1 MCAVCFV
8 KFYELDNIRI
18 SRGKVDSRS
27 LAMSKWMGGSIL
39 KFYETNE
46 FSIGLRL

>member
-1 MCAVCFV
+1 MCSICFV

-27 LAMSKWMGGSIL
+27 LAMSNGMGGSVL
-39 KFYETNE
+39 KLYKTND

>member
-1 MCAVCFV
+1 MCDICFV

-27 LAMSKWMGGSIL
+27 LAMSNWMGESIL
-39 KFYETNE
+39 KFYKTKD